1 MSNSVDYYRNG
12 KLLPL
17 RESHK
22 EQFHSCRL
30 NNNAAYIN
38 M

>member
-17 RESHK
+17 CESHK
-22 EQFHSCRL
+22 EQFHSRCI